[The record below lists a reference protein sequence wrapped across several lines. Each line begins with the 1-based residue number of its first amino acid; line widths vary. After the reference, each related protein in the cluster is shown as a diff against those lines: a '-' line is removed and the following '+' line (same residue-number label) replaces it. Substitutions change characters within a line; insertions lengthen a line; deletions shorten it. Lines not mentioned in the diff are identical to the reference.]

1 MFFGS
6 WGEICTD
13 PETHYFTNGRI
24 SYTNTDRRPMKF
36 LLNFRIDSDARK
48 ANTHGFY
55 MSAITY
61 PSESRP
67 VRPKPECG
75 TRVSPIPEKKDE
87 DDAKPYIVGGKQA
100 ERNQWPWQALI
111 VIREGRSK

>member
-75 TRVSPIPEKKDE
+75 TLPKRRRSLS
-87 DDAKPYIVGGKQA
+87 ATT
-100 ERNQWPWQALI
+100 NQPSVNGLVHNAL
-111 VIREGRSK
+111 